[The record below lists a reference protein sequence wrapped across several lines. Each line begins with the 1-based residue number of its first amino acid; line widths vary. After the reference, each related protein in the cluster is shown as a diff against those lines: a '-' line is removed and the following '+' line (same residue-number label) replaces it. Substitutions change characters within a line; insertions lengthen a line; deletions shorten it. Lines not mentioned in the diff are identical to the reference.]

1 MCVLRGRYAACALV
15 KPAESTLSSETKMPS
30 SFSKSPCKLTFP
42 FRRNL
47 SLFLLL
53 NLLTS
58 IPGLRS
64 VQFAKFLSWHFAYSN
79 IHDLPGSPS
88 QHPAIR
94 DTSLGPL
101 AHGGGYPRQGNLT
114 STHATGASDPNFE
127 HPYLL
132 RRFFLNL
139 GVFVNSSSQ
148 LGISRLHWTQ
158 TGTGDGRW

>member
-58 IPGLRS
+58 IPGFRS

-79 IHDLPGSPS
+79 IHDIPGWPS
-88 QHPAIR
+88 QYPAIR

-114 STHATGASDPNFE
+114 STHATGSKRSK
-127 HPYLL
+127 L
-132 RRFFLNL
+132 RNPLPTAPLFLNPL
-139 GVFVNSSSQ
+139 GFSLVRRSGRSVVPREE
-148 LGISRLHWTQ
+148 LV
-158 TGTGDGRW
+158 GRWHS